1 MKKDHLLPLSLL
13 IILAVIFRTVWHLG
27 DNIEFITAASLIA
40 SAYFGLL
47 GGLVVPFSAML
58 ISDMMIGDTNIF
70 IFTWSAYLMIGVL
83 GYWVLGNKGKKIKNK
98 NGRYKIKIKLIIKA
112 MGMGIVSGFW
122 FYIWTNFGVWA
133 LDQWGMYPK
142 TVAGLLGAYIMGLP
156 FLKAN
161 LLGNICLVTLSFV
174 SIECFRFLWRNSES
188 IFHKIKHSTD
198 V

>member
-1 MKKDHLLPLSLL
+1 MKKDQLLPLSLL

-27 DNIEFITAASLIA
+27 DNIEFVTTASLIA

-58 ISDMMIGDTNIF
+58 ISDMMIGNTNIF

-83 GYWVLGNKGKKIKNK
+83 GYWALGNKGKKIKNK
-98 NGRYKIKIKLIIKA
+98 NGSYKIKMKMIVKA
-112 MGMGIVSGFW
+112 MGMGIVSGLW

-142 TVAGLLGAYIMGLP
+142 TVSGLFQAYVMGLP

-161 LLGNICLVTLSFV
+161 LSGNIILVTFSFV
-174 SIECFRFLWRNSES
+174 SIESFRFLWKNSES
-188 IFHKIKHSTD
+188 FFRKIKHNTD